1 MIKFRR
7 VKKIHMVGIGG
18 TGMCGIAEVLW
29 NSGYKVT
36 GSDLRL
42 TEVTQRLQDLGIRIS
57 EGHRAENAEGSD
69 VVVTS
74 SAVSNGNPEV
84 VYAKQKKIPVIRRS
98 EMLGELMRMKF
109 GIGVAGTHGK
119 TTTTS
124 MVGQILSEAG
134 LDPTI
139 VVGGRVIGWET
150 NSKLGQGEYLVAE
163 ADEFDRSFL
172 RLTPTLAVITNL
184 EADHL
189 DYYKDLREIRE
200 AFLEFVNKVPFYGSV
215 ILCLDEEPLQK
226 LMSQIQKAILTYGV
240 LPGPDLQAAD
250 LSFKENRSRF
260 KVKYKEKVLG
270 ELNLQVPG
278 LHNVKNSL
286 AAVAVGLELD
296 LPWEKIKNALDNFQ
310 GVSRRLELKGQV
322 KGVMVMDDYA
332 HHPTEIEVS
341 LKALRKGWERRII
354 TVFQPHLFS
363 RTRDFYREF
372 GRSFFNADVLV
383 ITSIYPA
390 REQAIP
396 GVTSEL
402 IARAAR
408 EGGHQEVH
416 YIPEK
421 EKVIPF
427 LLRTVREN
435 DLVITIGAGDIYKVG
450 EKFILVLSSEETA
463 KGKEKT

>member
-1 MIKFRR
+1 MIGFRKI
-7 VKKIHMVGIGG
+7 KKIHMVGIGG

-42 TEVTQRLQDLGIRIS
+42 SEVTQRLKNLGIKTFQ
-57 EGHRAENAEGSD
+57 GHRAENVKD
-69 VVVTS
+69 VDVLVIS

-84 VYAKQKKIPVIRRS
+84 LFAKENKIPVIRRS

-139 VVGGRVIGWET
+139 VVGGKVIDWES
-150 NSKLGQGEYLVAE
+150 NSKLGQGKYLVAE

-172 RLTPTLAVITNL
+172 RLSPTLAVITTL
-184 EADHL
+184 EAEHL
-189 DYYKDLREIRE
+189 DYYKDLDEIE
-200 AFLEFVNKVPFYGSV
+200 DAFLEFINKVPFYGSV
-215 ILCLDEEPLQK
+215 ILCLDEEALQNLLPRIEK
-226 LMSQIQKAILTYGV
+226 RIVTYGL
-240 LPGPDLQAAD
+240 LPRLDLQAVD
-250 LSFKENRSRF
+250 LSFKENRSSFR
-260 KVKYKEKVLG
+260 VKHKEKILG
-270 ELNLQVPG
+270 ELNLMVPG
-278 LHNVKNSL
+278 VHNVRNSL
-286 AAVAVGLELD
+286 AGVAVGLELD
-296 LPWEKIKNALDNFQ
+296 IPWNKIKEALNKFQ
-310 GVSRRLELKGQV
+310 GVNRRLELKGEINQI
-322 KGVMVMDDYA
+322 MVMDDYA

-341 LKALRKGWERRII
+341 LKALREGWKRRIM

-363 RTRDFYREF
+363 RTKDFYQDF
-372 GRSFFNADVLV
+372 GRSFFNSDILV

-390 REQAIP
+390 REQPIP

-402 IARAAR
+402 IARAAK
-408 EGGHQEVH
+408 EYGHHQVY

-421 EKVIPF
+421 EEVIPF
-427 LLRTVREN
+427 LLKKVRKN
-435 DLVITIGAGDIYKVG
+435 DLVMTMGAGDIYKIG
-450 EKFILVLSSEETA
+450 EKFLSALSSEEA
-463 KGKEKT
+463 SHRKE

>member
-1 MIKFRR
+1 MIKFRK

-29 NSGYKVT
+29 NSGYKIT
-36 GSDLRL
+36 GSDSKL
-42 TEVTQRLQDLGIRIS
+42 TEVTQRLGKLGIRIF
-57 EGHRAENAEGSD
+57 EGHRAENAQGSD

-84 VYAKQKKIPVIRRS
+84 LYARENKIPVIRRS

-124 MVGQILSEAG
+124 MIGQVLSEAG

-139 VVGGRVIGWET
+139 VVGGRVLGWES

-172 RLTPTLAVITNL
+172 RLTPTLAVITTL

-189 DYYKDLREIRE
+189 DYYKDLGEIKE

-226 LMSQIQKAILTYGV
+226 LIPQIHKGILTYGV
-240 LPGPDLQAAD
+240 LPQPDLQAVD
-250 LSFKENRSRF
+250 LSFKENRSSF
-260 KVKYKEKVLG
+260 KIIYKEKVLG
-270 ELNLQVPG
+270 ELNLEVPG
-278 LHNVKNSL
+278 VHNIKNSL

-296 LPWEKIKNALDNFQ
+296 IPWEKIKNALDNFQ

-322 KGVMVMDDYA
+322 KGIMVMDDYA

-341 LKALRKGWERRII
+341 LKALREGWKKRII
-354 TVFQPHLFS
+354 TVFQPHLYS
-363 RTRDFYREF
+363 RTRDFYQEF
-372 GRSFFNADVLV
+372 ARSLSASDLLV

-390 REQAIP
+390 REEPIP

-402 IARAAR
+402 ITRAVK
-408 EGGHQEVH
+408 ENGHQEVH

-421 EKVIPF
+421 EEVVPF
-427 LLRTVREN
+427 LLDRVREE
-435 DLVITIGAGDIYKVG
+435 DLVITMGAGDVYKVG
-450 EKFILVLSSEETA
+450 EELVSALSASQA
-463 KGKEKT
+463 RAGKKKA